1 MEYRAVTQ
9 EERLELMELQAQ
21 TFFFT
26 YDRKR
31 YAEEMAGGDAWQNGR
46 AAINDQGKLVAGLD
60 LIPFDAWFDGTAV
73 GMGGIGGVA
82 SRPEY
87 RHGGNVR
94 GLMQAVLSEMY
105 ERGDVFST
113 LYPFSNQYYRKFG
126 YEVCIK
132 LAQVKAP
139 LEPLRAFRQPGRAE
153 RFIPGEGGT
162 DPSPI
167 IEVYNDFARQYNLCV
182 DRQGWRW
189 RGLLE
194 QDPMTSRRHV
204 YVWYYEDGRPGAY
217 VIFKAEPD
225 HDANEMHVKEAA
237 WRTWD
242 ALLGL
247 LGFMGGFCSNLKTII
262 WELPPNVDP
271 NLLWPECKD
280 IKTELFHNGM
290 NRVVNAAKAI
300 RLMKIPEGK
309 GSVKISVADEIL
321 PVNSGTYKIDWEN
334 GEGRTRRVKGAAADM
349 ECPAHALAQLVTGY
363 LPLEQ
368 LRLRPDIV
376 INSKA
381 EELGQLFVKK
391 DVYLMDKF

>member
-1 MEYRAVTQ
+1 MEYRTVTWD
-9 EERLELMELQAQ
+9 ERLELMELQAQ

-26 YDRKR
+26 YDRKK
-31 YAEEMAGGDAWQNGR
+31 YAEEISGSDSWQSGR
-46 AAINDQGKLVAGLD
+46 VAIDEQGRLVAGLE

-82 SRPEY
+82 SKPEH
-87 RHGGNVR
+87 RSGGNVR
-94 GLMQAVLSEMY
+94 GLMQSVLNEMA

-126 YEVCIK
+126 YEPCMR

-139 LEPLRAFRQPGRAE
+139 LEPLRAFRQPGHAE

-167 IEVYNDFARQYNLCV
+167 IEIYNDFARQYNLCV
-182 DRQGWRW
+182 DREGWRW
-189 RGLLE
+189 HGLLE
-194 QDPMTSRRHV
+194 HDPMTSRRHA

-225 HDANEMHVKEAA
+225 RDTNEMHVKEAA
-237 WRTWD
+237 WRSWD
-242 ALLGL
+242 ALTGL
-247 LGFMGGFCSNLKTII
+247 LGFMSGFASNLKTIF
-262 WELPPNVDP
+262 WELPPNLDP
-271 NLLWPECKD
+271 NLIWPECKD
-280 IKTELFHNGM
+280 IKVELSHHMM
-290 NRVVNAAKAI
+290 NRVVNAAKAL
-300 RLMKIPEGK
+300 RLMKMPAGK
-309 GSVKISVADEIL
+309 GSVKVSVKDDFL
-321 PVNSGTYKIDWEN
+321 PVNSGIYKIDWEN
-334 GEGRTRRVKGAAADM
+334 GEGRTRRIKGAAADL
-349 ECPAHALAQLVTGY
+349 ECSAHALAQLVTGY

-376 INSKA
+376 INSKT

-391 DVYLMDKF
+391 DVYLIDKF